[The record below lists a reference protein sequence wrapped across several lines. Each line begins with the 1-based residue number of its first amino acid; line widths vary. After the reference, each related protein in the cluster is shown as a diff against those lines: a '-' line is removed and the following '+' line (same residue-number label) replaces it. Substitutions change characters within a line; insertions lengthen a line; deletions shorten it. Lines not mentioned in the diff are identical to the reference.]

1 MTLCG
6 SIREGVS
13 KKRNRGSGGKGGSQ
27 TIFYSITVWI
37 KILFSWKKKPIKVK
51 QDKREKRNEEQTT
64 YLQEQTRKRK
74 PTEERKNKTKHDNL
88 GKEKNSKDKPV
99 IMRDNHGE
107 KNQMHQEKRE
117 VMGSGQRKNERDNT
131 CPHSD
136 PQKTQTP
143 TVDKPVSQAMWEF
156 ISRMIPKPRNISHS
170 LTKKFNQ
177 IKNNTHNT
185 RKSSQNYF

>member
-1 MTLCG
+1 MDQY
-6 SIREGVS
+6 GV
-13 KKRNRGSGGKGGSQ
+13 
-27 TIFYSITVWI
+27 YLPLVYDTVWI
-37 KILFSWKKKPIKVK
+37 HQRRSEQEKKQGIGWEGRITDNILFNYCLNKNIVFLKKKKPIKVK
-51 QDKREKRNEEQTT
+51 QDKREKRNEEQTS

-136 PQKTQTP
+136 PQNTQTP

-170 LTKKFNQ
+170 LTTK
-177 IKNNTHNT
+177 
-185 RKSSQNYF
+185 